1 MRIYNKENN
10 NMKNQE
16 QINFEQKCKNTF
28 IEKQCVLNQDYEIEF
43 VYDSYTS
50 NNKNINLVN
59 KLDNHKS
66 FLLNYSLSISFFNYF
81 NL

>member
-1 MRIYNKENN
+1 
-10 NMKNQE
+10 MKNQE